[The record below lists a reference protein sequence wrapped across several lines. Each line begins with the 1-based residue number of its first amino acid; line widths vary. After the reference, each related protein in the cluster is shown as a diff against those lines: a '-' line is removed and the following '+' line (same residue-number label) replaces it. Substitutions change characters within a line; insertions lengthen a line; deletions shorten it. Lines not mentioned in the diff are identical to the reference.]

1 MKLSRNIDV
10 KANMIWNIADTL
22 RDVYKRHQY
31 GSVILPF
38 VVIKRFDEVLQDTKE
53 KVYET
58 YKQVKD
64 FDDHKVLLKRASGH
78 GFYNCSRYTLSL
90 ILSDADNIESNF
102 NDYVNGFS
110 EEIQD
115 ILSNFETHKLIEKLA
130 SNNLLYNVLQ
140 EVNKV
145 DLHPDTVS
153 NIEMGYIFEETIRR
167 FSEAQ
172 NEEAGEHYT
181 PREVIELMVNI
192 LFSDEDLSKTTEVI
206 TKTIYDPACGTGG
219 MLTVAEKHLKKQN
232 SSYNLI
238 SYGQEINSETYA
250 ICKADI
256 LIKGEDADF
265 IRNGNTLSNDR
276 FKGYNFDYIISNPPF
291 GKDWKS
297 DQKKVKEEE
306 KLGAAGRFHMG
317 LPSVSDGQ
325 MLFLQTAVAK
335 MKDKNK
341 GGSRVAIIHNGSPLF
356 TGDAGS
362 GPSKIRQYIIEND
375 MLDAVIALPNDIF
388 YNTGI
393 ATYLWLLSN
402 KKPAHRKGKVQL
414 INANDIFEKM
424 RKSLGKKNKE
434 ITPKQIEYISKVYG
448 EFKPGEFQFN
458 DNIIESKIFDNEDFG
473 YLKVT
478 VERPLRDEKGEL
490 ILKRGKKQ
498 PDSNLRDTENIPLKE
513 DIKEYMEREVLPY
526 TPDAWIDK
534 KKTKEG
540 YEIPFTRY
548 FYKYIPPRKSDDIF
562 SEIKELEDK
571 ELQLMKELFGND

>member
-1 MKLSRNIDV
+1 MSRNIDV

-38 VVIKRFDEVLQDTKE
+38 VVIKRFDAVLQDTKE

-110 EEIQD
+110 EEVQD
-115 ILSNFETHKLIEKLA
+115 ILSNFEMHKLIEKLA
-130 SNNLLYNVLQ
+130 SNNLLYQVLQ

-145 DLHPDTVS
+145 DLHPDTVT

-192 LFSDEDLSKTTEVI
+192 LFSDEDLSKTSEAI

-219 MLTVAEKHLKKQN
+219 MLTVAEKHLRKQN

-265 IRNGNTLSNDR
+265 IRHGNTLSNDR
-276 FKGYNFDYIISNPPF
+276 FKGYNFDYVISNPPF

-306 KLGAAGRFHMG
+306 KQGAAGRFHMG

-356 TGDAGS
+356 TGDAES

-375 MLDAVIALPNDIF
+375 MLDAIIALPNDIF

-393 ATYLWLLSN
+393 ATYLWVLSN
-402 KKPAHRKGKVQL
+402 KKPEHRKGKVQL
-414 INANDIFEKM
+414 INANDMFEKM

-434 ITPKQIEYISKVYG
+434 ITPKQIEYISKIYG
-448 EFKPGEFQFN
+448 EFKPGEFEFKG
-458 DNIIESKIFDNEDFG
+458 NIIESKIFDNEDFG

-478 VERPLRDEKGEL
+478 VERPLRDHNGSL
-490 ILKRGKKQ
+490 ILRKGKKQ
-498 PDSNLRDTENIPLKE
+498 PDASLRDTENIPLKE
-513 DIKEYMEREVLPY
+513 DVKEYMEREVLPY
-526 TPDAWIDK
+526 APDAWIDK
-534 KKTKEG
+534 KKTKTG

-548 FYKYIPPRKSDDIF
+548 FYKYIPPRNSNEIF

-571 ELQLMKELFGND
+571 ELQLMKELFGNG

>member
-1 MKLSRNIDV
+1 MSRSIDV
-10 KANMIWNIADTL
+10 KANMIWNIADIL

-38 VVIKRFDEVLQDTKE
+38 VVIKRFDAVLQDTKE

-58 YKQVKD
+58 YKQVKE
-64 FDDHKVLLKRASGH
+64 FDDYKVLLKRASGH

-90 ILSDADNIESNF
+90 LLADSDNIESNF

-110 EEIQD
+110 EEVLD
-115 ILSNFETHKLIEKLA
+115 ILSNFEMYKLIEKLA

-145 DLHPDTVS
+145 DLHPDSVS

-192 LFSDEDLSKTTEVI
+192 LFSDEDLSKTTEAI

-219 MLTVAEKHLKKQN
+219 MLSVAEKHLRKQN

-238 SYGQEINSETYA
+238 SYGQELNPETYA

-256 LIKGEDADF
+256 LIKGDDADF
-265 IRNGNTLSNDR
+265 IRRGNTLSEDK

-291 GKDWKS
+291 GKDWKT
-297 DQKKVKEEE
+297 DKKKVKEEE

-335 MKDKNK
+335 MKDINK

-356 TGDAGS
+356 TGDAES

-393 ATYLWLLSN
+393 ATYLWVLSN

-414 INANDIFEKM
+414 INANDMFEKM

-448 EFKPGEFQFN
+448 EFKPGEFEFKG
-458 DNIIESKIFDNEDFG
+458 NIIESKIFDNEDFG

-513 DIKEYMEREVLPY
+513 DVKEYMEREVLPY
-526 TPDAWIDK
+526 APDAWIDK
-534 KKTKEG
+534 KKTKVG

-548 FYKYIPPRKSDDIF
+548 FYKYIPPRKSVDIF

-571 ELQLMKELFGND
+571 ELRLMKELFGNE

>member
-1 MKLSRNIDV
+1 MSRNIDV

-38 VVIKRFDEVLQDTKE
+38 VVIKRFDAVLQDTKE

-110 EEIQD
+110 EEVQD
-115 ILSNFETHKLIEKLA
+115 ILSNFEMHKLIEKLA
-130 SNNLLYNVLQ
+130 SNNLLYHVLQ

-145 DLHPDTVS
+145 DLHPDRVT

-192 LFSDEDLSKTTEVI
+192 LFSDEDLSKTSEAI

-219 MLTVAEKHLKKQN
+219 MLTVAEKHLRKQN

-265 IRNGNTLSNDR
+265 IRHGNTLSNDR

-297 DQKKVKEEE
+297 DHKKVKEEE

-356 TGDAGS
+356 TGDAES

-375 MLDAVIALPNDIF
+375 MLDAIIALPNAIF

-393 ATYLWLLSN
+393 ATYLWVLSN
-402 KKPAHRKGKVQL
+402 KKPEHRKGKIQL
-414 INANDIFEKM
+414 INANDMFEKM

-448 EFKPGEFQFN
+448 EFKTGEFEFKGK
-458 DNIIESKIFDNEDFG
+458 IIESKIFDNEDFG

-526 TPDAWIDK
+526 APDAWIDK
-534 KKTKEG
+534 KKTKTG

-548 FYKYIPPRKSDDIF
+548 FYKYAPPRKSDEIF

-571 ELQLMKELFGND
+571 ELKLMKELFGNG

>member
-1 MKLSRNIDV
+1 
-10 KANMIWNIADTL
+10 MIWNIADTL

-38 VVIKRFDEVLQDTKE
+38 VVIKRFDAVLQDTKE

-110 EEIQD
+110 EEVQD
-115 ILSNFETHKLIEKLA
+115 ILSNFEMHKLIEKLA
-130 SNNLLYNVLQ
+130 SNNLLYQVLQ

-145 DLHPDTVS
+145 DLHPDTVT

-192 LFSDEDLSKTTEVI
+192 LFSDEDLSKTSEAI

-219 MLTVAEKHLKKQN
+219 MLTVAEKHLRKQN

-265 IRNGNTLSNDR
+265 IRHGNTLSNDR
-276 FKGYNFDYIISNPPF
+276 FKGYNFDYVISNPPF

-306 KLGAAGRFHMG
+306 KQGAAGRFHMG

-356 TGDAGS
+356 TGDAES

-375 MLDAVIALPNDIF
+375 MLDAIIALPNDIF

-393 ATYLWLLSN
+393 ATYLWVLSN
-402 KKPAHRKGKVQL
+402 KKPEHRKGKVQL
-414 INANDIFEKM
+414 INANDMFEKM

-434 ITPKQIEYISKVYG
+434 ITPKQIEYISKIYG
-448 EFKPGEFQFN
+448 EFKPGEFEFKG
-458 DNIIESKIFDNEDFG
+458 NIIESKIFDNEDFG

-478 VERPLRDEKGEL
+478 VERPLRDHNGSL
-490 ILKRGKKQ
+490 ILRKGKKQ
-498 PDSNLRDTENIPLKE
+498 PDASLRDTENIPLKE
-513 DIKEYMEREVLPY
+513 DVKEYMEREVLPY
-526 TPDAWIDK
+526 APDAWIDK
-534 KKTKEG
+534 KKTKTG

-548 FYKYIPPRKSDDIF
+548 FYKYIPPRNSNEIF

-571 ELQLMKELFGND
+571 ELQLMKELFGNG

>member
-1 MKLSRNIDV
+1 MDSLKKFKTFL
-10 KANMIWNIADTL
+10 A
-22 RDVYKRHQY
+22 
-31 GSVILPF
+31 ILKC
-38 VVIKRFDEVLQDTKE
+38 I
-53 KVYET
+53 
-58 YKQVKD
+58 
-64 FDDHKVLLKRASGH
+64 
-78 GFYNCSRYTLSL
+78 
-90 ILSDADNIESNF
+90 
-102 NDYVNGFS
+102 
-110 EEIQD
+110 
-115 ILSNFETHKLIEKLA
+115 KLIEKLA
-130 SNNLLYNVLQ
+130 SNNLLYHVLQ

-145 DLHPDTVS
+145 DLHPDTVT

-192 LFSDEDLSKTTEVI
+192 LFSDEDLSKTSEAI

-219 MLTVAEKHLKKQN
+219 MLTVAEKHLRKQN

-265 IRNGNTLSNDR
+265 IRHGNTLSNDR

-306 KLGAAGRFHMG
+306 KQGAAGRFHMG

-356 TGDAGS
+356 TGDAES

-375 MLDAVIALPNDIF
+375 MLDAIIALPNDIF

-393 ATYLWLLSN
+393 ATYLWVLSN

-414 INANDIFEKM
+414 INANAMFEKM

-448 EFKPGEFQFN
+448 EFKQGEFEYKASV
-458 DNIIESKIFDNEDFG
+458 IESKIFDNEDFG

-478 VERPLRDEKGEL
+478 VERPLRDENGDL
-490 ILKRGKKQ
+490 VLKKGKKQ
-498 PDSNLRDTENIPLKE
+498 PDASLRDTENIPLKE
-513 DIKEYMEREVLPY
+513 DVKEYMEREVLPY
-526 TPDAWIDK
+526 APDAWIDK
-534 KKTKEG
+534 KKSKTG

-548 FYKYIPPRKSDDIF
+548 FYKYVPPRKSDEIF
-562 SEIKELEDK
+562 GEIKELEDK
-571 ELQLMKELFGND
+571 ELLLMKELFGNG

>member
-38 VVIKRFDEVLQDTKE
+38 VVIKRFDAVLQDTKE

-78 GFYNCSRYTLSL
+78 GFYNCSRYTLGL

-110 EEIQD
+110 EEVQD
-115 ILSNFETHKLIEKLA
+115 ILSNFEMHKLIEKLA

-145 DLHPDTVS
+145 DLHPETVS

-192 LFSDEDLSKTTEVI
+192 LFTDEDLSKTTEAI

-219 MLTVAEKHLKKQN
+219 MLTVAEKHLRKQN

-265 IRNGNTLSNDR
+265 IRHGNTLSNDR

-356 TGDAGS
+356 TGDAES

-375 MLDAVIALPNDIF
+375 MLDTIIALPNDIF

-393 ATYLWLLSN
+393 ATYLWVLSN

-414 INANDIFEKM
+414 INANDMFEKM

-434 ITPKQIEYISKVYG
+434 ITPKQIEYISKIYG
-448 EFKPGEFQFN
+448 EFKPGEFEYN
-458 DNIIESKIFDNEDFG
+458 GNIIESKIFDNQDFG

-478 VERPLRDEKGEL
+478 VERPLKDKKGEL

-513 DIKEYMEREVLPY
+513 DVKEYMEREVLPY
-526 TPDAWIDK
+526 APDAWIDK
-534 KKTKEG
+534 KKTKVG

-571 ELQLMKELFGND
+571 ELQLMKELFGNG

>member
-1 MKLSRNIDV
+1 MSRNIDV
-10 KANMIWNIADTL
+10 KANMIWSIADTL

-38 VVIKRFDEVLQDTKE
+38 VVIKRFDAVLQNTKE

-58 YKQVKD
+58 YQQVKD
-64 FDDHKVLLKRASGH
+64 FDDYKVLLKRASGH
-78 GFYNCSRYTLSL
+78 GFYNYSRYTLSL

-110 EEIQD
+110 EEVQD
-115 ILSNFETHKLIEKLA
+115 ILSNFDMHKLIEKLA

-145 DLHPDTVS
+145 NLHPDTVS

-192 LFSDEDLSKTTEVI
+192 LFSDEDLSKTTEAI

-219 MLTVAEKHLKKQN
+219 MLTVAEKHLRKQN

-265 IRNGNTLSNDR
+265 IRHGNTLSNDR

-317 LPSVSDGQ
+317 IPSVSDGQ

-335 MKDKNK
+335 MKDINK

-356 TGDAGS
+356 TGDAES

-393 ATYLWLLSN
+393 ATYLWVLSN

-414 INANDIFEKM
+414 INANDMFEKM

-448 EFKPGEFQFN
+448 DFKLGEFEYKG
-458 DNIIESKIFDNEDFG
+458 NIIESKIFDNEDFG

-498 PDSNLRDTENIPLKE
+498 PDSNLRDNENIPLKE
-513 DIKEYMEREVLPY
+513 DVKEYMEREVLPY
-526 TPDAWIDK
+526 SPDAWIDK
-534 KKTKEG
+534 KKTKVG

-571 ELQLMKELFGND
+571 ELHLMKELFGNG